1 MKTSTLILRSLTHYW
16 RTNAAV
22 VLGVGVAVAVLAGAL
37 LVGASVRASL
47 RELALSRLGAADY
60 VVTGQHFFREAL
72 ADDLV
77 AGGRLAA
84 GACPLIATDGLVIH
98 ETSGRRSAR
107 VQVYGVDQRFWKFHG
122 RAAGAPENWD
132 GRGVLIS
139 EGLAAELQSSAGETL
154 LLRVEK
160 PQAIPSESL
169 HGRRDEQGRTLR
181 LSSRGTLPAG
191 MMGDFSPRPQQG
203 AVRAVFVPL
212 GQLQRDLEQ
221 PGKANIILLSSS
233 DKSASDEGNPAAD
246 GRAQVIA
253 QALGETFALED
264 AGVKL
269 RVLEA
274 QLALSLES
282 EAGLISDELA
292 KGAQAAT
299 QTAKLGGFVSIFSYL
314 ANGIRAASGREVPYS
329 IVTAVDENIF
339 AGQLQQDEA
348 GRALTSCASPI
359 VAGTATAAPPILLNE
374 WAANDLGVKPGDE
387 VSLDYYVWL
396 DEGRLATGTHKFRVE
411 CVVPMS
417 GSLRADRDLTPE
429 YPGLSESESMA
440 DWDPPF
446 PVDLKRIRPQDE
458 DYWKTYRTTPKA
470 FIRLDTA
477 QRLWPSRF
485 GKLTSMRL
493 FPAGGQ
499 PLAEARGAFAKSLRS
514 ELDPARAGFSI
525 QAARSEAL
533 NAARG
538 ATDFGEYFLYF
549 SFFLVASALLLAGLF
564 FKLGIEQRLREI
576 GLLRA
581 LGFPAAQVRHIFV
594 GEGALLAVAG
604 SLLGVALALGYGW
617 LIMRGLRTW
626 WVDAVGTRQLTLHA
640 ELVPLLAG
648 GAGGVLAALIFIV
661 WSLRA
666 LARRSARSLLAG
678 VTEPRAEGSRQKAVG
693 KNGGEDSGSVLAGAS
708 RARLAALPG
717 SVIAAAVLSVLGVGL
732 VVGVALGKVS
742 QVGGFFG
749 AGTLWLA
756 ALLCFQLAWLRR
768 GAARRGRVLAGR
780 GWWAMARL
788 GFRGATSRPGRSVLC
803 IALIAAATFIIVA
816 VEAFRRDGQQ
826 EATVNRQTGTGG
838 YALFAETLLP
848 LTHNPETAEGREAL
862 NLTAT
867 NGGAEMLKDG
877 DAFTRFRLRPGD
889 DASCLNL
896 YRPQNP
902 RILGA
907 TDAFIH
913 SQRFSFLNSMA
924 ETPAEK
930 ENPWLLLNK
939 ESGDQ
944 SAVPIIADANSLAYV
959 LHLKVGDELT
969 ITDAGGRRVRLRVVA
984 ALADSLF
991 QSELVMAERHFV
1003 RLFPQ
1008 HEGYRFFL
1016 LDAGPGQS
1024 ATVSEVA
1031 GHLEDRLSDYG
1042 FDAQS
1047 TAERLASFH
1056 RVENTYLS
1064 TFQLLGG
1071 LGMALG
1077 TLGLA
1082 AVLLRN
1088 VFERRREL
1096 ALLRAVG
1103 YGRADFAVMILA
1115 ENALLLG
1122 AGLLTGI
1129 SCALLAIAPAY
1140 AARGGQLISLSL
1152 AVLLLAVLAAGLL
1165 ASLLATWAALRA
1177 PLLPSLRTE

>member
-1 MKTSTLILRSLTHYW
+1 T
-16 RTNAAV
+16 
-22 VLGVGVAVAVLAGAL
+22 
-37 LVGASVRASL
+37 
-47 RELALSRLGAADY
+47 E
-60 VVTGQHFFREAL
+60 
-72 ADDLV
+72 
-77 AGGRLAA
+77 
-84 GACPLIATDGLVIH
+84 GLVIH
-98 ETSGRRSAR
+98 EASGRRSAR

-132 GRGVLIS
+132 GRDALIS
-139 EGLAAELQSSAGETL
+139 EGLAAELQSNAGETL

-181 LSSRGTLPAG
+181 LSSRGTLPAVEL
-191 MMGDFSPRPQQG
+191 GDFSPRPQQG

-221 PGKANIILLSSS
+221 PGKANMMLLSSN
-233 DKSASDEGNPAAD
+233 DESASDERNDAAAD
-246 GRAQVIA
+246 ARAQVIA
-253 QALGETFALED
+253 QALGETFTLED

-274 QLALSLES
+274 QQALSLES
-282 EAGLISDELA
+282 EAGLLSDELA
-292 KGAQAAT
+292 KAAQAAT
-299 QTAKLGGFVSIFSYL
+299 QTAKLSGLVNIFSYL
-314 ANGIRAASGREVPYS
+314 ANGIRATSGREVPYS

-339 AGQLQQDEA
+339 AGQLRQDEA
-348 GRALTSCASPI
+348 GRALNSCASPV
-359 VAGTATAAPPILLNE
+359 VAGTVSASPPILLNE

-485 GKLTSMRL
+485 GNLTSIRL
-493 FPAGGQ
+493 YPASGQ
-499 PLAEARGAFAKSLRS
+499 PLAEARAAFAKSLRA

-581 LGFPAAQVRHIFV
+581 LGFPAAQVRHLFV

-617 LIMRGLRTW
+617 LIMHGLRTR
-626 WVDAVGTRQLTLHA
+626 WVEAVGTRQLSLHA

-648 GAGGVLAALIFIV
+648 GAGGVLAALVFIV

-678 VTEPRAEGSRQKAVG
+678 TTEPTAKGKGQQATGKSEGDDMV
-693 KNGGEDSGSVLAGAS
+693 SVLSGANRS
-708 RARLAALPG
+708 RFATLPG
-717 SVIAAAVLSVLGVGL
+717 SVIAGATLSLLGVGL
-732 VVGVALGKVS
+732 VVGAALGKVS
-742 QVGGFFG
+742 HVGGFFG

-756 ALLCFQLAWLRR
+756 ALLCFQLAWLR
-768 GAARRGRVLAGR
+768 GGGVRRGRVLAGR

-826 EATVNRQTGTGG
+826 EATTNRQSGTGG

-862 NLTAT
+862 NLTTT
-867 NGGAEMLKDG
+867 NGGAEMLNDS

-924 ETPAEK
+924 E
-930 ENPWLLLNK
+930 
-939 ESGDQ
+939 
-944 SAVPIIADANSLAYV
+944 
-959 LHLKVGDELT
+959 
-969 ITDAGGRRVRLRVVA
+969 
-984 ALADSLF
+984 
-991 QSELVMAERHFV
+991 
-1003 RLFPQ
+1003 
-1008 HEGYRFFL
+1008 
-1016 LDAGPGQS
+1016 
-1024 ATVSEVA
+1024 
-1031 GHLEDRLSDYG
+1031 
-1042 FDAQS
+1042 
-1047 TAERLASFH
+1047 
-1056 RVENTYLS
+1056 
-1064 TFQLLGG
+1064 
-1071 LGMALG
+1071 
-1077 TLGLA
+1077 
-1082 AVLLRN
+1082 
-1088 VFERRREL
+1088 
-1096 ALLRAVG
+1096 
-1103 YGRADFAVMILA
+1103 
-1115 ENALLLG
+1115 
-1122 AGLLTGI
+1122 
-1129 SCALLAIAPAY
+1129 
-1140 AARGGQLISLSL
+1140 
-1152 AVLLLAVLAAGLL
+1152 
-1165 ASLLATWAALRA
+1165 
-1177 PLLPSLRTE
+1177 